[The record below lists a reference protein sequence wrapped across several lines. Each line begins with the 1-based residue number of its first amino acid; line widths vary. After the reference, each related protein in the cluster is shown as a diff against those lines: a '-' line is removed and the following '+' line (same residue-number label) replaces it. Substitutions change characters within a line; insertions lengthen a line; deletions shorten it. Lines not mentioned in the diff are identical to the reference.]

1 MTKDPANSE
10 NDGSL
15 PRKSNRKKAVRLVLF
30 ILAVIIYTATTA
42 FASIS
47 WYQKRAADEEKA
59 RLERINPSSIV
70 RDGLV
75 GLLDTKTIARTI
87 SYRDDTDKSMLVEWK
102 ITSNFSNPRDPKTHG
117 TLTINYIADRAAH
130 TQELEF
136 STFKTKPGYNDLYFR
151 MVAGNELTGAS
162 KDWYKLS
169 SSDIHTSQPRPVHQ
183 RDPKVN
189 LFGLNNKAVGFEKF
203 RGFDFFLYNDPAFY
217 VITGDMRE
225 SPEKKKIISEIY
237 NDKAYVLMGCD
248 HNLVRSW
255 CHGAFNTAGMAS
267 IVPNYAASEGLG
279 SRPGLMFGPSHF
291 WLTANN
297 KSKTIETLEVGNDDS
312 DKLRIVY
319 SKHNQ
324 PVSIT
329 VPDVFI
335 R

>member
-1 MTKDPANSE
+1 MTEYIANPE
-10 NDGSL
+10 NDGSQS
-15 PRKSNRKKAVRLVLF
+15 RKSAKKALRLVAF
-30 ILAVIIYTATTA
+30 ILAAIIYTVVTA
-42 FASIS
+42 FASIA

-59 RLERINPSSIV
+59 QLQRINPSSII

-75 GLLDTKTIARTI
+75 GFLDTKTITRVI
-87 SYRDDTDKSMLVEWK
+87 SYRDDTDRSMLVEWK
-102 ITSNFSNPRDPKTHG
+102 LVSDFSNPRDPKTQG
-117 TLTINYIADRAAH
+117 TLTINYIADRVAR

-136 STFKTKPGYNDLYFR
+136 VTLKPRPGYNDLYFR
-151 MVAGNELTGAS
+151 MVAGNEYSDAA

-169 SSDIHTSQPRPVHQ
+169 SSDIYTNQPRPVHQ

-189 LFGLNNKAVGFEKF
+189 LFGLNSKAVGFEKF
-203 RGFDFFLYNDPAFY
+203 KGFDFFLYNDAAFY

-225 SPEKKKIISEIY
+225 SPEKAKIISEIY
-237 NDKAYVLMGCD
+237 NDKAYVLLGCD
-248 HNLVRSW
+248 HNPARSW

-279 SRPGLMFGPSHF
+279 SKPGLKFESSHF
-291 WLTANN
+291 WLTADNQSRTI
-297 KSKTIETLEVGNDDS
+297 KSLEVGGSDA

-329 VPDVFI
+329 VPQVFI